1 MTAIACHSV
10 SFNTGL
16 NFINLSSLILQL
28 TNMNHFITLF
38 PKAIVVL
45 LLLSCFLCNELDPE
59 LTYVPIK
66 EESFIELFY
75 CVRKDHPKSPALEQF
90 SDYVYQ
96 NVDVYE

>member
-38 PKAIVVL
+38 PKGIAL
-45 LLLSCFLCNELDPE
+45 TFRFLCNELDPE